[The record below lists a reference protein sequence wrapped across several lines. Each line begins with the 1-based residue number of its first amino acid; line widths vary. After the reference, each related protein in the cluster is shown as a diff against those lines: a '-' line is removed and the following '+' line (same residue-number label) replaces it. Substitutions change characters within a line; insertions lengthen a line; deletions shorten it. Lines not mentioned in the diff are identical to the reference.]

1 MSSDPYEVLQVQR
14 NASTEEIKK
23 SYRRL
28 AREYHPDA
36 NPDDPEAEEKFKEV
50 AFAYE
55 VLSDPEKRSR
65 YDRFGDVGS
74 ASSMGDPFG
83 GIGDIFESF
92 FGSGFSQSRRRTGPI
107 QGQDLETSLHLEFA
121 EAVFGCEKE
130 IGIKTAL
137 ACTTCEATGASEG
150 SSRETCTSCNGSGQV
165 QQVRQSLLGQM
176 MTSAACN
183 ACGGM
188 GWVIPDP
195 CEECGGEG
203 RNVVDDSFSVQ
214 VTAGVD
220 DGTTLRLT
228 GRGAVGPW
236 GGPAGDLY
244 VQIRV
249 QDHQYFERSGYD
261 LMRRLPVQMTQAILG
276 VEMEIETLDGLE
288 TIVIPKGTES
298 GQVMRIRGR
307 GVPHLQGRGRGD
319 LLIEVI
325 VETPKD
331 LTPAEEKFIRD
342 FAGSRD
348 DEVSPPDEGI
358 IGKFRSAF
366 S

>member
-28 AREYHPDA
+28 AREFHPDA
-36 NPDDPEAEEKFKEV
+36 NPDDPDAEEKFKEV

-55 VLSDPEKRSR
+55 ILSDPEKRSR
-65 YDRFGDVGS
+65 YDRFGDAGS
-74 ASSMGDPFG
+74 RSSTGDPFG

-92 FGSGFSQSRRRTGPI
+92 FGSGFTQSRRTGPI
-107 QGQDLETSLHLEFA
+107 QGQDLETSLHLDFA

-130 IGIKTAL
+130 LEIKTAL
-137 ACTTCEATGASEG
+137 ACSVCEATGASEG
-150 SSRETCTSCNGSGQV
+150 SSRDTCVSCNGSGQV

-188 GWVIPDP
+188 GWVIPVP

-203 RNVVDDSFSVQ
+203 RNVVQDSFSVQ

-249 QDHQYFERSGYD
+249 GEHKHFERSGYD
-261 LMRRLPVQMTQAILG
+261 LLRRLPVQMTQAILG
-276 VEMEIETLDGLE
+276 VEMEIETLDGSE
-288 TIVIPKGTES
+288 TIVIPKGVKS

-307 GVPHLQGRGRGD
+307 GVPHLQGRGGGD
-319 LLIEVI
+319 LLIEVV

-331 LTPAEEKFIRD
+331 LTPVEEKLIRD
-342 FAGSRD
+342 FAGSRND
-348 DEVSPPDEGI
+348 QVNPPDKGI
-358 IGKFRSAF
+358 VGKIRSAF
-366 S
+366 N